1 MGVKIGRAARGIG
14 FHMRRQAVGYVA
26 LVVALGGTAYAGGK
40 ASSGKVGAKDLKPFV
55 LRDGGAIT
63 ISPNDAA
70 QSTARCKRSERALAP
85 IGDGSFQDG
94 TGTALNSISALGV
107 GKHQGFVVSAFNT
120 SPQPQSLQARVV
132 CLKR

>member
-1 MGVKIGRAARGIG
+1 MGERIGRATRRVG
-14 FHMRRQAVGYVA
+14 FHIRRQAVGYVA
-26 LVVALGGTAYAGGK
+26 LAVALGGTAYAGGK
-40 ASSGKVGAKDLKPFV
+40 ASSGKVGAKDLKQFV
-55 LRDGGAIT
+55 LRDGNAVI

-70 QSTARCKRSERALAP
+70 QSTARCKRRERALAP

-107 GKHQGFVVSAFNT
+107 GNHQGFVVSAFNT
-120 SPQPQSLQARVV
+120 SPQPQSLQSRVL